1 MAAEAERQPE
11 GSKIQGVIVDVFSGL
26 GLGLLLGVIVG
37 LSVTPVVSVVVGAI
51 AALLAVFLGLESG
64 DDAGTSTLSK
74 VRLNGVRIGS
84 FGLATVL
91 GLMLGLFVR
100 GNHLFDEP
108 IDKHLAR
115 WEGFP
120 TEVAQQMVVFE
131 RTGIVPRTLAFS
143 EDGPAVEV
151 ALDEQAALARSNVLV
166 NALQDRDLCDELDPD
181 RWNNLPDRVLR
192 QYDAIDEPLFLDIA
206 AQIRQLPDDATRL
219 SMLNVVHQLIC
230 EMQEAASP

>member
-1 MAAEAERQPE
+1 MSVEAEQHQDGPKPR
-11 GSKIQGVIVDVFSGL
+11 GLVVDVFSGS

-64 DDAGTSTLSK
+64 DDSQASALSK

-100 GNHLFDEP
+100 GSHLFDEP
-108 IDKHLAR
+108 IDEHLAR
-115 WEGFP
+115 WKGFP

-131 RTGIVPRTLAFS
+131 RTGIVPKTLAFT
-143 EDGPAVEV
+143 EGAPPVEV
-151 ALDEQAALARSNVLV
+151 ALDEQAGLARSNVLV
-166 NALQDRDLCDELDPD
+166 SALQDRDLCDELDPGK
-181 RWNNLPDRVLR
+181 WGNAPDRILR
-192 QYDAIDEPLFLDIA
+192 QYDALDEQLFTDIA
-206 AQIRQLPDDATRL
+206 ERIRQLPDDAARL
-219 SMLNVVHQLIC
+219 SMLSAVNQLLC
-230 EMQEAASP
+230 AMKDTANQ